1 MSQPKRNKMNIFTAG
16 FFKENPVLVLMLG
29 LCSTL
34 AITTD
39 INNALGMG
47 LCVIFVL
54 VASNVI
60 ISLIRDITPDE
71 IRIPVYI
78 VVIATLVKVVDMFL
92 HAYVPSLYTALG
104 TFLGLIVVNCI
115 ILGRAEAFANKN
127 NVADSFLDGLGMG
140 IGYTLIIVI
149 IGFFRQ
155 VLATGRL
162 SMYNPITTETMFD
175 VSIIPEGFT
184 IPTFSSPAGAF
195 LTFAF
200 IIAAYVAYTNHQAN
214 AAKAKKKGATK

>member
-1 MSQPKRNKMNIFTAG
+1 MSQPNRSRMNILTSG

-39 INNALGMG
+39 LNNALGMG
-47 LCVIFVL
+47 LCVIVVL

-60 ISLIRDITPDE
+60 ISLIRNITPDD

-78 VVIATLVKVVDMFL
+78 VVIATLVKVVDLFL
-92 HAYVPSLYTALG
+92 HAYVPSLYNALG

-115 ILGRAEAFANKN
+115 ILGRAEAFASKN
-127 NVADSFLDGLGMG
+127 NVVDSALDGLGMG
-140 IGYTLIIVI
+140 IGYTIIIIVI
-149 IGFFRQ
+149 AFVRQ
-155 VLATGRL
+155 LLATGQI
-162 SMYNPITTETMFD
+162 SMYNPLTTETLFTLP
-175 VSIIPEGFT
+175 IIPEGFT

-195 LTFAF
+195 ITFAA
-200 IIAAYVAYTNHQAN
+200 IIGAYVAYTNHTE
-214 AAKAKKKGATK
+214 AKNKKKVTK